1 LCLEFA
7 IMDLRDRERLVVAAV
22 FMHGLTQREI
32 GERLGV
38 SQRHVS
44 RILNS
49 AMKKMAVALR

>member
-1 LCLEFA
+1 
-7 IMDLRDRERLVVAAV
+7 
-22 FMHGLTQREI
+22 LTQREI